1 MTAGV
6 AYIVDDDEAVRDLLG
21 RVLQKAGV
29 AVETFP
35 SGTHFLDSY
44 TPERRGCL
52 LLDVSMPDMNGLELQ
67 RALHERRAYLPII
80 FVTGSADVSMAI
92 AGMKAG
98 AMDYNQKPIDNQA
111 LVACTLKPLE
121 LDRHRDAERIRWQ
134 AANAHIVTLTPRE
147 REVLEHIVDG
157 KTNKAIATTL
167 GVSPRTL
174 EIHRAR
180 ILSKTGVEGLAELV
194 RLFLLWQDGRDRY

>member
-1 MTAGV
+1 
-6 AYIVDDDEAVRDLLG
+6 
-21 RVLQKAGV
+21 
-29 AVETFP
+29 
-35 SGTHFLDSY
+35 
-44 TPERRGCL
+44 

-67 RALHERRAYLPII
+67 QALRERRAYLPIV

-98 AMDYNQKPIDNQA
+98 AMDYIQKPFDNQA
-111 LVACTLKPLE
+111 LVACTLKALE
-121 LDRHRDAERIRWQ
+121 LDRQRDAERIRWQ
-134 AANAHIVTLTPRE
+134 AVNAHIVTLTPRE

-180 ILSKTGVEGLAELV
+180 ILSKTGAEGLAELV